1 MKGWILIA
9 LVAGGVY
16 YLATKTDK
24 LDEPIAQTEV
34 MLKKIE
40 HKLDAM
46 TGTQIIRI
54 DKKKSQLLASI
65 GDRLSSAEL
74 SELDN
79 VLSTPDDFTEFKTQ
93 YCDGNVLSHPVF
105 SRDNLQFICDNL

>member
-9 LVAGGVY
+9 IVAGGVY
-16 YLATKTDK
+16 YLATRTDK

-34 MLKKIE
+34 ILKKIE
-40 HKLDAM
+40 RKLDAM

-54 DKKKSQLLASI
+54 NKKKAHLLTTI
-65 GDRLSSAEL
+65 DDRLSNAEL
-74 SELDN
+74 SELNN
-79 VLSTPDDFTEFKTQ
+79 VLSTPDSFTEFKDQ
-93 YCDGNVLSHPVF
+93 YCHGNEFSHPVF

>member
-9 LVAGGVY
+9 IVAGGVY
-16 YLATKTDK
+16 YLATRTDK

-34 MLKKIE
+34 ILKKIE
-40 HKLDAM
+40 RKLDAM

-54 DKKKSQLLASI
+54 DKKKAHLLTSI
-65 GDRLSSAEL
+65 GDRLSNAEL
-74 SELDN
+74 GELDK
-79 VLSTPDDFTEFKTQ
+79 VLSTPDGFSEFKDQ
-93 YCDGNVLSHPVF
+93 YCQGNVVSHPVF

>member
-9 LVAGGVY
+9 VAAAVLY

-24 LDEPIAQTEV
+24 LDEPIAQTEAI
-34 MLKKIE
+34 LKKIE
-40 HKLDAM
+40 HKLDVM
-46 TGTQIIRI
+46 TGTQLIRI

-65 GDRLSSAEL
+65 GDRLSSVEL
-74 SELDN
+74 HELDKL
-79 VLSTPDDFTEFKTQ
+79 LSTPDGFNDFKQQ
-93 YCDGNVLSHPVF
+93 YCQGNVISHPVF